1 MKEDIAP
8 VRLLRSINKNKK
20 FDGLWRE
27 IDRYRSDNKD
37 SWPAWC
43 FLPLNVWHELVLQAE
58 PSLRQR
64 PDAHKLGLV
73 NAFANSLAAVGSW
86 RPTQGIYVFD
96 DEAFEAI
103 GKSDIDAQIPVEQI
117 LHLPAWSVYIKWIND
132 RYDGF
137 FASLSY
143 DLSDAKKYLE
153 LTFLHDS
160 NDGAPLPRF
169 VRIPLQKSMSL
180 AVAIE
185 SFKLEILDTH
195 QKNLI
200 TSALTKE
207 YFDELRVD
215 DAAIAVTLLLYLCT
229 GKPEIDGIQTVPS
242 IYHPL
247 EKQVK
252 GGWRIFPPDQPKV
265 HIVAEKIGYKLRE
278 YKAKNKIT
286 PTNKKMPPHI
296 RDGHFTRYWY
306 GPRKS
311 PHRCYDFVWIPPLPI
326 NLLDDFEEL

>member
-1 MKEDIAP
+1 MKEDVAP

-27 IDRYRSDNKD
+27 IDRYRGENKD

-58 PSLRQR
+58 PSMRQR
-64 PDAHKLGLV
+64 PDPRKLGLV
-73 NAFANSLAAVGSW
+73 NAYATSLSAVGSW

-103 GKSDIDAQIPVEQI
+103 GKSDLDAQIPVEQI
-117 LHLPAWSVYIKWIND
+117 LHLPAWSVYIKWITD

-137 FASLSY
+137 FATLAY
-143 DLSDAKKYLE
+143 DPSDAKKYLD
-153 LTFLHDS
+153 LTFLHD
-160 NDGAPLPRF
+160 NNGGVPLPRF
-169 VRIPLQKSMSL
+169 VRIPLQKSMS
-180 AVAIE
+180 VADAID
-185 SFKLEILDTH
+185 SFKQEILEEH
-195 QKNLI
+195 RKNR
-200 TSALTKE
+200 TPSALTEE

-215 DAAIAVTLLLYLCT
+215 DAAIAVSLLLYLCC
-229 GKPEIDGIQTVPS
+229 GKPEIDGIQAVPS

-247 EKQVK
+247 ATQVK
-252 GGWRIFPPDQPKV
+252 GGWRIFPPDCPKV

-278 YKAKNKIT
+278 YKAKNQIT
-286 PTNKKMPPHI
+286 PINKKMPPHI
-296 RDGHFTRYWY
+296 RGGHFTRYWY

-326 NLLDDFEEL
+326 NMLDDFEEL